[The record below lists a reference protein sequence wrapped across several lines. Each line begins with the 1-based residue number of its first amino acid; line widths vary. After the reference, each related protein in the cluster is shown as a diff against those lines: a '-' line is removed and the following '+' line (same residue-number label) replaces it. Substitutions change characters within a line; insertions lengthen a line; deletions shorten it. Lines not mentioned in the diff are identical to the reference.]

1 MMKKYIFWFWV
12 VLLII
17 VLITVSFYVFC
28 VHVPY
33 YNHEKSV
40 NEARNEICETHHYEY
55 MDYCYEYRGNQLYY
69 ILKVKINGIESYV
82 AYDENLEL
90 VATYQGDVADEAN
103 VKEAIEQKYQFKPD
117 RLEVGYENQKFVYYA
132 KYQDEESLLYVYYR
146 LSDGEFLKAVKFE
159 E

>member
-1 MMKKYIFWFWV
+1 M
-12 VLLII
+12 
-17 VLITVSFYVFC
+17 
-28 VHVPY
+28 
-33 YNHEKSV
+33 
-40 NEARNEICETHHYEY
+40 
-55 MDYCYEYRGNQLYY
+55 
-69 ILKVKINGIESYV
+69 KINGIESYV